1 MVSDRLFKALQVALV
16 LLSSLLTQ
24 TVCAQNSSLYPERPV
39 RLLVGFQAG
48 AATDT
53 LARIIGQHLSERLK
67 QTFVIENKPGAA
79 TRIAMEALSKAS
91 PDGYTLAVAN
101 AVTTM
106 FPTMFVGM
114 SFEPNKD
121 FVPIT
126 LLGRSPSFVA
136 VKASLP
142 AATYQEFVAF
152 AKGAKLAF
160 GHPGNGTN
168 PHVAGVAL
176 GKSLGIDLVEV
187 PFKGNQPVAAA
198 MAAGEIDY
206 AMLEYESARPL
217 VERGAIKLLAVTEPK
232 RYSLRPEIST
242 GREVGMTLEIEGLT
256 PWFILLAPPGLPAS
270 VVSLLNREVREILK
284 ISDVQERLLKI
295 GIEAESSTTA
305 EAANYFMAHRAK
317 MNTLLERLQISI
329 KN

>member
-24 TVCAQNSSLYPERPV
+24 TVYAQNSSLYPERPV

-142 AATYQEFVAF
+142 ATTYQEFVAY

-256 PWFILLAPPGLPAS
+256 PWFILLAPPDLPAP

>member
-24 TVCAQNSSLYPERPV
+24 TVYAQNSSLYPERPV

-53 LARIIGQHLSERLK
+53 LARIIGQHLTERLK

-142 AATYQEFVAF
+142 TTSYQEFVAY

-217 VERGAIKLLAVTEPK
+217 AERGAIKLLAVTEPK

-256 PWFILLAPPGLPAS
+256 PWFILLAPPGLPAP

-305 EAANYFMAHRAK
+305 EAEDHFMAHRAK

>member
-1 MVSDRLFKALQVALV
+1 MVSDRLFKALRVALMM
-16 LLSSLLTQ
+16 LSTLLTQ

-67 QTFVIENKPGAA
+67 QTFVVENKPGAA

-101 AVTTM
+101 AVTTV

-142 AATYQEFVAF
+142 ATTYQEFVAY

-295 GIEAESSTTA
+295 GIEPESSTTV

>member
-1 MVSDRLFKALQVALV
+1 MVSDRLFQALRVALMM
-16 LLSSLLTQ
+16 LSTLLTQ

-67 QTFVIENKPGAA
+67 QTFVVENKPGAA

-101 AVTTM
+101 AVTTV

-142 AATYQEFVAF
+142 ATTYQEFVAY

-295 GIEAESSTTA
+295 GIEPESSTTV